1 MLNIDRIYHRGEL
14 QFVTRDLDGTV
25 PLSEDLAH
33 QTARLCAAAG
43 GPQQFYRL
51 AIGGGGLVYHTLND
65 TVHAIEPAAV
75 EDCLQTAARLAEELD

>member
-1 MLNIDRIYHRGEL
+1 
-14 QFVTRDLDGTV
+14 
-25 PLSEDLAH
+25 
-33 QTARLCAAAG
+33 
-43 GPQQFYRL
+43 L